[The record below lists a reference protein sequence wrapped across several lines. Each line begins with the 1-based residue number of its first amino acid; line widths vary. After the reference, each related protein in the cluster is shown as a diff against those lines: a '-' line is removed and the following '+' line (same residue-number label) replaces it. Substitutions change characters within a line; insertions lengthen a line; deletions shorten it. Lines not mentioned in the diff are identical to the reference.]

1 MEGGAGKPTAFPD
14 WGIELLKYQNEGG
27 IKVSKKTRTFIALA
41 VVVAMVALLA
51 GCGGG
56 AKQESKD
63 IKIGANFELTGGVA
77 TFGQSSVNGIK
88 LAFKEANAAGGVIG
102 KQLVLVTADNKSEAA
117 EAVNAITKLITQDKV
132 KAVLGPVTSS
142 NALAASKVA
151 HENKVPFIT
160 PTGTNP
166 KVTVDGGK
174 VQEFA
179 FRACFIDP
187 FQGEVMANFATK
199 SLNAKT
205 AAIYVDNASD
215 YAKGLAEF
223 FEKAFVKNGGK
234 IVSKEAFLA
243 KDTDFKATLTKIKA
257 ANPEVIFIPSYY
269 QEDGLIARQAR
280 ELGITVPLLGGDGW
294 DSPKL
299 VEIAGPAALN
309 GVFFSNHYSPE
320 DKDPKVVKFVEAY
333 KKEYN
338 QTPDALAALG
348 YDAALM
354 LIDAIKR
361 ANSDDSAKI
370 KDALAQTKNLQGVSG
385 IITLNA
391 NHDPVKSAVVIEMK
405 DGKQVFKEKVN
416 P

>member
-1 MEGGAGKPTAFPD
+1 M
-14 WGIELLKYQNEGG
+14 
-27 IKVSKKTRTFIALA
+27 SKKGLKLIGLA
-41 VVVAMVALLA
+41 VIVTMLAVLAA
-51 GCGGG
+51 GCGG
-56 AKQESKD
+56 KTESKD
-63 IKIGANFELTGGVA
+63 IKVGANFELTGGVA

-88 LAFKEANAAGGVIG
+88 LAFKEANAAGGVVG

-117 EAVNAITKLITQDKV
+117 ESVNAVTKLITQDKV
-132 KAVLGPVTSS
+132 KALLGPVTSS
-142 NALAASKVA
+142 NTMAASKVA
-151 HENKVPFIT
+151 HESKIPFIS
-160 PTGTNP
+160 PTATNP

-174 VQEFA
+174 VQDFA

-187 FQGEVMANFATK
+187 FQGTVMANFASK
-199 SLNAKT
+199 SVKAKT
-205 AAIYVDNASD
+205 AAIYIDNSSD

-223 FEKAFVKNGGK
+223 FEKAFVAGGGK
-234 IVSKEAFLA
+234 IVSKEAYLA
-243 KDTDFKATLTKIKA
+243 KDQDFKATLTKIKA
-257 ANPEVIFIPSYY
+257 ANPEVVFIPGYY
-269 QEDGLIARQAR
+269 QEVGMIAKQAR

-299 VEIAGPAALN
+299 VEIAGGAALN
-309 GVFFSNHYSPE
+309 NTFFSNHYSPE

-361 ANSDDSAKI
+361 ANSDDSVKI
-370 KDALAQTKNLQGVSG
+370 KEALAQTKNLQVVSG
-385 IITLNA
+385 VITLDA

-405 DGKQVFKEKVN
+405 DGKQQFKEKVN